1 MCMSSPTTSPSLRG
15 KVGMGL
21 ILRLLVLLA
30 TMGVMYACIPACDCE
45 PAPRENNAVR
55 SALIQGE
62 DY

>member
-1 MCMSSPTTSPSLRG
+1 
-15 KVGMGL
+15 MGL

-30 TMGVMYACIPACDCE
+30 TMGIMYACIPDCNCE
-45 PAPRENNAVR
+45 PAPGEDNAVR